1 MLVSTS
7 RAGLTQQA
15 WRPPPAL
22 SLLSL
27 SLSASALPLPLPLPL
42 SLAPSLTPPSPSP
55 PFPYLPPS
63 LLPSFV
69 GTSSL
74 FAFQAVDPTCQ
85 LPPRSPP
92 SSRSNSAP
100 SQSNQEQGG
109 LASASLHSLLVCVG
123 VLWAQQGGFWFCES
137 LARRATSS

>member
-63 LLPSFV
+63 FA

-100 SQSNQEQGG
+100 SQSNQEQGASPPLHFTLYLCVWGCCGRNKVAFGSANPSPGG
-109 LASASLHSLLVCVG
+109 LRH
-123 VLWAQQGGFWFCES
+123 
-137 LARRATSS
+137 RDPH